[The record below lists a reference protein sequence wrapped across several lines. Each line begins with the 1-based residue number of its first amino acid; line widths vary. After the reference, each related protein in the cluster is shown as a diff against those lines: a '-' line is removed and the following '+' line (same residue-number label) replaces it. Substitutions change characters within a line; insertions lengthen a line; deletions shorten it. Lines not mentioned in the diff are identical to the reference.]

1 MVKQIECEDAEASKE
16 NKMLK
21 CEEEEDYFLSVIHS
35 HCLGLWN
42 KKYKLSSKHHRLQKL

>member
-1 MVKQIECEDAEASKE
+1 VANEIIILGRDGMVKQIECEDAEASKE

-35 HCLGLWN
+35 HCLGL
-42 KKYKLSSKHHRLQKL
+42 